1 MQYPRST
8 FSAAIR
14 KPTFDTVNRQK
25 ILQRLQETGIQNK
38 LMSLIKMAI
47 QHTRAGVI
55 AENLKTYCNVFVGSI
70 SRWNFITLTAQ
81 YTTLDYNQQL
91 L

>member
-25 ILQRLQETGIQNK
+25 ILQRLQETGIPNK
-38 LMSLIKMAI
+38 LMSVIKMAI
-47 QHTRAGVI
+47 QHTRASVI
-55 AENLKTYCNVFVGSI
+55 AENLKNILFL
-70 SRWNFITLTAQ
+70 F
-81 YTTLDYNQQL
+81 
-91 L
+91 